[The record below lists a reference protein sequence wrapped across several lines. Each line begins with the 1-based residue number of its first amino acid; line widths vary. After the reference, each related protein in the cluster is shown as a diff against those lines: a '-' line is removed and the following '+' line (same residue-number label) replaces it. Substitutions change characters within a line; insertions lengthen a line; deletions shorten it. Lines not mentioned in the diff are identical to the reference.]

1 MGIEY
6 DEAMET
12 IHAIKQDGQ
21 VLQGTDALRLLFG
34 TVGLGWAVD
43 LMEIPLLN
51 KLVDSEWQRCCR

>member
-51 KLVDSEWQRCCR
+51 KIVDSK